1 LARDTAST
9 ALARQPRVPSL
20 PHEILVELF
29 HECPDLVRELLRRC
43 RGIDLPGI
51 AEARTAD
58 LTQIVPT
65 EYRADGVIVFHEGD
79 VATAAA
85 VVEIQRNVDPDK
97 RWTWPLY
104 VAALGAKERC
114 PVLLVVIATDDA
126 VARWAQ
132 TPLESGHPGHVL
144 APIVIAFRDVPT
156 IDDKATARQLPELV
170 VLSALA
176 RRSTDIVDFL
186 DEAINQLPQNR
197 GSVYLDLL
205 YNVVPGLREEM
216 MKRLK
221 YEFQTEF
228 ARQYYGDGLEDGR
241 KLGREEAREEFR
253 EALIEA
259 ARVKITNLTSDEES
273 AIRRLSVERAH
284 SVMRALVTAGDSET
298 ARAALTEAIRSDQ
311 S

>member
-1 LARDTAST
+1 M
-9 ALARQPRVPSL
+9 
-20 PHEILVELF
+20 
-29 HECPDLVRELLRRC
+29 
-43 RGIDLPGI
+43 
-51 AEARTAD
+51 
-58 LTQIVPT
+58 
-65 EYRADGVIVFHEGD
+65 
-79 VATAAA
+79 
-85 VVEIQRNVDPDK
+85 
-97 RWTWPLY
+97 
-104 VAALGAKERC
+104 
-114 PVLLVVIATDDA
+114 LLVVIATDDA

-144 APIVIAFRDVPT
+144 APIVISFRDIPKV
-156 IDDKATARQLPELV
+156 DANTAIQLPELL

-186 DEAINQLPQNR
+186 NEAINQLPQNR

-273 AIRRLSVERAH
+273 AIRRLSVERAR